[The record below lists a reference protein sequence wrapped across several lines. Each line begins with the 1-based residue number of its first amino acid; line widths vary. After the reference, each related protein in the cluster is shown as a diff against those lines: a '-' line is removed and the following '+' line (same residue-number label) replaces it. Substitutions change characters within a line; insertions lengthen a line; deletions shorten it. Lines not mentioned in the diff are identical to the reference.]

1 MEQKEQVLVA
11 IYHIER
17 SRSHAPFVITPAEVI
32 TKTSLPGHRIKSAF
46 LWLKE
51 KGWLRGV
58 RPGAFGPVHSFDG
71 LTPEGRAEAERL
83 IAEHS

>member
-1 MEQKEQVLVA
+1 MEKKEQVLVA
-11 IYHIER
+11 IYHIEQ
-17 SRSHAPFVITPAEVI
+17 SRAHAPFPITPAEVV
-32 TKTSLPGHRIKSAF
+32 TKTSLSEYRIKSAF

-58 RPGAFGPVHSFDG
+58 KPGAFGPVHFFDG

-83 IAEHS
+83 IAELG